1 MSLKKVSKTQPEL
14 FKFSA
19 DNLQKAN
26 KEIKKYPKNR
36 KASSVIALL
45 YLVQNQNDNWIPLA
59 AIKYVAGILDMPYI
73 KVYEVVTFYSMFNL
87 SPVGKY
93 FVQVCTTTPCMIRG
107 AKKITDICKK
117 YISNNQHELSE
128 NKLCSWIEVECLGS
142 CVSSPMMQINQDYFE
157 DLDESKTKEIIQKLL
172 KDDFSEPGSAK
183 NRKSNAPVG
192 EKKTLLEIKNA

>member
-93 FVQVCTTTPCMIRG
+93 FVQVCTTTPCWLRG
-107 AKKITDICKK
+107 
-117 YISNNQHELSE
+117 SE
-128 NKLCSWIEVECLGS
+128 NIVKACKEIISENQCDVAHNNLFSWMEVECLGA
-142 CVSSPMMQINQDYFE
+142 CVNAPMIQINDDFYE
-157 DLDESKTKEIIQKLL
+157 DLDYESTKNILQSLIDNKPL
-172 KDDFSEPGSAK
+172 KIGSQIGRLGSRGA
-183 NRKSNAPVG
+183 NNAQ
-192 EKKTLLEIKNA
+192 